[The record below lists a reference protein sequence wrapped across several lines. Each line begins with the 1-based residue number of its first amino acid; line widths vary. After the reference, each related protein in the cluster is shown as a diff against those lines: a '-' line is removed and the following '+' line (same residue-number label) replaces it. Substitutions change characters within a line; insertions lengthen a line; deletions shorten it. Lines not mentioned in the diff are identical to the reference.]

1 MINVVGVPADI
12 ILGLIWIAQLTRSYS
27 PGAGSSSAVWKWGWE
42 PHFPG
47 CETQGTLFSQHSL
60 GQTWLWK
67 TDEFWWSSCTLT
79 NIPLFQHAV
88 ISEKCEAAHV
98 AEIERPPLLSCL
110 LTEVL
115 SSWGVAVTGRELLGA
130 HCTPLLF
137 CSLYFALLA
146 QQFWAGCLVSWR
158 SFTTLYSGDNSWVLV
173 LWVGSNVFLW
183 IR

>member
-1 MINVVGVPADI
+1 MPADI
-12 ILGLIWIAQLTRSYS
+12 ILGLIWITQLTRSYS
-27 PGAGSSSAVWKWGWE
+27 PGAGSSNAVWKWGWE

-60 GQTWLWK
+60 GQMWLWK

-88 ISEKCEAAHV
+88 ISEKCEVAHV

-115 SSWGVAVTGRELLGA
+115 SSWGVAITGPRSMLGA
-130 HCTPLLF
+130 HFTPPSLFPLL
-137 CSLYFALLA
+137 CSSGTPVLGRLFGQLEVFYYPLLWG
-146 QQFWAGCLVSWR
+146 QLLSL
-158 SFTTLYSGDNSWVLV
+158 SF
-173 LWVGSNVFLW
+173 VGG
-183 IR
+183 

>member
-1 MINVVGVPADI
+1 MPADI
-12 ILGLIWIAQLTRSYS
+12 ILGLIWITQLTRSYS
-27 PGAGSSSAVWKWGWE
+27 PGAGSTSAVWKWGWE

-79 NIPLFQHAV
+79 DIPLFQHAV
-88 ISEKCEAAHV
+88 ISEKMWNGPRCRDWAPSFTLLPAHRGLV
-98 AEIERPPLLSCL
+98 IMG
-110 LTEVL
+110 
-115 SSWGVAVTGRELLGA
+115 SSSHGPRTVLGA

-146 QQFWAGCLVSWR
+146 HQFWAGCLVSWR